1 MTFQMSVQVP
11 VLTELFPTD
20 VTGRSEHLLVDGSMS
35 VQVLLTLV
43 TFVTVWT
50 RERPVVAVGQHVTL

>member
-20 VTGRSEHLLVDGSMS
+20 VTGCSEHLFVDGAVS
-35 VQVLLTLV
+35 VQILLTLV
-43 TFVTVWT
+43 TLVTVGA

>member
-1 MTFQMSVQVP
+1 MSVQVP

-20 VTGRSEHLLVDGSMS
+20 VTGRSEHLFVDGSMS
-35 VQVLLTLV
+35 VQILLTLV

-50 RERPVVAVGQHVTL
+50 RERPVVTVGQHVAL